1 MKIVY
6 LSKIPDLFCYSILPI
21 LHMCC
26 FPATNSPVGSW
37 GSFGLFLFSSLPYSS
52 CLGATPQNNISI
64 YFLLSFFLLQSCS
77 IPTSP
82 CSHSFESFCFVCVS
96 ANESFFC
103 NCFCEKEKNTKQN
116 KWALWNVKEAVKQ
129 QSWKRHLNC
138 ITNGS
143 SYLIEKQRSRS
154 FFLL

>member
-82 CSHSFESFCFVCVS
+82 CSHSFESFCFVCIS
-96 ANESFFC
+96 ANESFFATVFVKRKKIQSKT
-103 NCFCEKEKNTKQN
+103 NEHCEMSRR
-116 KWALWNVKEAVKQ
+116 L
-129 QSWKRHLNC
+129 LNNSLE
-138 ITNGS
+138 NGT
-143 SYLIEKQRSRS
+143 LIAS
-154 FFLL
+154 LMGVLI